1 MQYHEK
7 NLIIITVFSIVFI
20 YSVSASTST
29 FKFNSKNIFNNKN
42 KSEEISDK
50 FNSSYKLEPLEEDEQ
65 TNEYKE
71 LVRQA
76 TYYLLGPANN
86 AEESAESYIKRK
98 KTFGEMRYQ
107 PEIPTL
113 ENGELDL
120 NSEEALDESFTS
132 YIIPNFF
139 LLIDNFDIDYKQF
152 DNIEVAI
159 VDDGFIGVATLD
171 NIKMKVA
178 DEEKP
183 KEFKTIEADLKLYYL
198 FKEYK
203 GEYYLYYMYGEYDN
217 SLEKYNE
224 EIANEEY
231 SGVHGINL
239 YDSKWSELYDF
250 SNVNKLT
257 KQDLQKIY
265 NNSKNNI
272 VIFNAM
278 YDQSS
283 IASANGMFINEDLV
297 VTTWS
302 YLEKALL
309 RANSLTVKDANDNYL
324 TIDGVVTIDVDKDLA
339 VLKVSGGKAN
349 GVKFGTTPKVEDA
362 VILISS
368 KTGAE
373 LSTNVGI
380 TISIDNLITTT
391 IPTVDSEEGAPLFNA
406 KGEVIGMNNSNV
418 INSSISKAYL
428 NKYLI
433 KLQEKFQNNTD
444 VSYVPFDELK
454 NSYYVKYGTD
464 KVVNNIDEKVWNKYK
479 KIGDLENSINAELI
493 KVSYEDNVLSLRYK
507 NNLKQFFGNMQ
518 LASKFINEL
527 KNDNYEELVNETNKK
542 VYTNDNYRVTIMSE
556 FNYLIIVIAGV

>member
-1 MQYHEK
+1 MKK

-183 KEFKTIEADLKLYYL
+183 KEFKIIEADLKLYYL

-203 GEYYLYYMYGEYDN
+203 GKYYLYYMYGEYDN

-239 YDSKWSELYDF
+239 YDSKWRELYDF

>member
-1 MQYHEK
+1 MKK

-556 FNYLIIVIAGV
+556 FNYLILVIAGV

>member
-1 MQYHEK
+1 MKK

-479 KIGDLENSINAELI
+479 KIGDLENSINAELV

>member
-1 MQYHEK
+1 MKK

-349 GVKFGTTPKVEDA
+349 GVKFGTTPKAEDA

>member
-542 VYTNDNYRVTIMSE
+542 VHTNDNFRVTIMSE

>member
-1 MQYHEK
+1 MKK